1 MEQAGVVIAGIL
13 YLLPFCALVWK
24 AATLSSRVTQNEKDI
39 KDVKLLQAEN
49 NKAVL
54 DALKQLNETMEK
66 VRLDVELI
74 KLQKQIEDR
83 QKQMENK
90 KNEQVQQ

>member
-1 MEQAGVVIAGIL
+1 MEQAGIVIAGIL

-24 AATLSSRVTQNEKDI
+24 AATLSSRINQNEKDI
-39 KDVKLLQAEN
+39 KEVKQLQAEN

-54 DALKQLNETMEK
+54 DALKQLNTTMEK
-66 VRLDVELI
+66 VRLDVEILKI
-74 KLQKQIEDR
+74 
-83 QKQMENK
+83 QKQMEIK

>member
-13 YLLPFCALVWK
+13 YLLPLGALVWK

-39 KDVKLLQAEN
+39 KEVKSLQAEN

-54 DALKQLNETMEK
+54 DALKQLNDTMEK
-66 VRLDVELI
+66 VRLDVEILKVVSQI
-74 KLQKQIEDR
+74 KKGKE
-83 QKQMENK
+83 
-90 KNEQVQQ
+90 NEQVQQ

>member
-13 YLLPFCALVWK
+13 YLLPLGALVWK

-39 KDVKLLQAEN
+39 KEVKSLQAEN

-66 VRLDVELI
+66 VRLDVEILKVVSQI
-74 KLQKQIEDR
+74 KKGKE
-83 QKQMENK
+83 
-90 KNEQVQQ
+90 NEQVQQ

>member
-13 YLLPFCALVWK
+13 YLLPLGALVWK

-39 KDVKLLQAEN
+39 KEVKSLQAEN

-54 DALKQLNETMEK
+54 DALKQLNDTMEK
-66 VRLDVELI
+66 VRLDVEILKVVSQI
-74 KLQKQIEDR
+74 KKGKE
-83 QKQMENK
+83 
-90 KNEQVQQ
+90 NEQVQ

>member
-1 MEQAGVVIAGIL
+1 MEQAGIVIAGII
-13 YLLPFCALVWK
+13 YLIPIATLIWK
-24 AATLSSRVTQNEKDI
+24 AATLSSRVNQNEKDI
-39 KDVKLLQAEN
+39 KEVKQLQAEN

-54 DALKQLNETMEK
+54 DALKQLNDTMEK

-83 QKQMENK
+83 QKYRE
-90 KNEQVQQ
+90 KNE

>member
-39 KDVKLLQAEN
+39 KDVKTLQAEN

-66 VRLDVELI
+66 VRLDVEILKI
-74 KLQKQIEDR
+74 